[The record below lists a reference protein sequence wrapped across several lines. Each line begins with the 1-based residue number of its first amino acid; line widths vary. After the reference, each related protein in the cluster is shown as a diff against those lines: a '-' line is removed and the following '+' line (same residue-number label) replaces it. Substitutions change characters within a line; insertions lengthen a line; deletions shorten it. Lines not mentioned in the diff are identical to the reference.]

1 VSCRRVCALEAVAD
15 DVQGLLGDGGDAD
28 GEQRDEVEMF
38 LWSTS
43 SVVARNNEEE
53 RPEMT
58 RRRRDPVEL
67 VLDGLVVRN
76 IAVEVRE
83 MRRDKVIRR
92 EPRIGG
98 AVPRW

>member
-1 VSCRRVCALEAVAD
+1 
-15 DVQGLLGDGGDAD
+15 
-28 GEQRDEVEMF
+28 VETF

-43 SVVARNNEEE
+43 SVVSRNNEEE

-58 RRRRDPVEL
+58 RRWRDPVEL
-67 VLDGLVVRN
+67 VLDSLVERN

-92 EPRIGG
+92 GPKIGG